1 MVTGIMQMG
10 RMYPSKCSNNRRG
23 ALAETARRA
32 GLVTAERDRVV
43 AGLREQGWAVPEA
56 QGNFFWL
63 GVGPETTALAEHFR
77 AAGILVRPFAGEGVR
92 VSVGTPEEND
102 RVLAAA
108 ATSPL
113 LAETG
118 GSCHVS

>member
-1 MVTGIMQMG
+1 MLF
-10 RMYPSKCSNNRRG
+10 RS
-23 ALAETARRA
+23 
-32 GLVTAERDRVV
+32 
-43 AGLREQGWAVPEA
+43 A

-77 AAGILVRPFAGEGVR
+77 AVGILVRPFAGEGVR
-92 VSVGTPEEND
+92 VSVETPEEND

-108 ATSPL
+108 ATSSF

-118 GSCHVS
+118 GSCYVS